1 MYLVA
6 ISALLPDSQTVG
18 RAAYAYVV
26 DPRGQV
32 LASSTKGP
40 DIARDLTDLPQVA
53 AVLALDGHADVL
65 LPSTPKR
72 YYAPDGGSR
81 VSLDSVIYHYRHGAT
96 AEEIALRFPGLRL
109 ADIHSCISY
118 CLNHQEEVDDYLA
131 NRERSAAAL
140 RERLRGS
147 GRPYDLSGRR

>member
-1 MYLVA
+1 MTIVESTQEVPL
-6 ISALLPDSQTVG
+6 TV
-18 RAAYAYVV
+18 
-26 DPRGQV
+26 P
-32 LASSTKGP
+32 
-40 DIARDLTDLPQVA
+40 
-53 AVLALDGHADVL
+53 
-65 LPSTPKR
+65 
-72 YYAPDGGSR
+72 PDGTIRITGSR

-140 RERLRGS
+140 RERISSDPLQQQGVSEMRERIKARQAERQKVS
-147 GRPYDLSGRR
+147 